1 MLAGIRT
8 TLSDWIVGLFVSA
21 VKRVGR
27 PQDRLEVV
35 NWLTDSRA
43 IVASDLSTRGKFVA
57 LYKGLNARRTVAV
70 AFNSVA
76 DAVKNYSKSDLPLGA
91 KLAIPATLLSLPFAA
106 GHAAGIAAFG
116 TAVGVPVLLLIF
128 IGTAGITA
136 IIEACATNEVARAY
150 VENVM
155 AHVARDE
162 AFRRFR
168 WAMRRGEQGPPEPPV
183 RCEMPPDQEAIV
195 TTLLAMDPIAFEKH
209 VMSFFLGNGLTDA
222 SMTRRTG
229 DQGIDGV
236 ARHAQ
241 GLIVVQCK
249 RYAPEN
255 KVGRPAIQ
263 QFKGAMH
270 DYEAWRGYFVTT
282 SSFTNDARESAE
294 KSSNLS
300 LVDIDGLA
308 VWQSQPPKFDE
319 PN

>member
-1 MLAGIRT
+1 MLASIHM
-8 TLSDWIVGLFVSA
+8 TLSDWIVGLFISA

-27 PQDRLEVV
+27 PQDRLEVI
-35 NWLTDSRA
+35 NWLADSRA
-43 IVASDLSTRGKFVA
+43 IVASDLPARGKFVA

-128 IGTAGITA
+128 VGTAGITA
-136 IIEACATNEVARAY
+136 IIEACATSEVARDY
-150 VENVM
+150 VQNVM
-155 AHVARDE
+155 THVARDE

-168 WAMRRGEQGPPEPPV
+168 WAMRHGEQGPPEPPV
-183 RCEMPPDQEAIV
+183 RCEMPPDREGIV
-195 TTLLAMDPIAFEKH
+195 GTLLSMDPIAFEKH
-209 VMSFFLGNGLTDA
+209 VMSFFVGNGLTDA
-222 SMTRRTG
+222 SMTRRSG
-229 DQGIDGV
+229 DQGIDGM
-236 ARHAQ
+236 ARHEQ

-270 DYEAWRGYFVTT
+270 DYQAWRGYFFTT
-282 SSFTNDARESAE
+282 SRFTDEAMDSAS
-294 KSSNLS
+294 KTPTLS
-300 LVDIDGLA
+300 LIDLDGLVA
-308 VWQSQPPKFDE
+308 WQSEPPKFE
-319 PN
+319 TLN

>member
-1 MLAGIRT
+1 MLASIRM

-27 PQDRLEVV
+27 PQDRLEVI
-35 NWLTDSRA
+35 NWLADSHA
-43 IVASDLSTRGKFVA
+43 IVASDLPTRDKFLA

-70 AFNSVA
+70 AFNNVA

-128 IGTAGITA
+128 VCTAGITA
-136 IIEACATNEVARAY
+136 IIEACATSEMARDY
-150 VENVM
+150 VQNVM

-168 WAMRRGEQGPPEPPV
+168 WAMRHGEQGPPEPPL
-183 RCEMPPDQEAIV
+183 RCEMPPDQEGIV
-195 TTLLAMDPIAFEKH
+195 GTLLSMDPIAFEKH

-222 SMTRRTG
+222 SMTRRSG

-236 ARHAQ
+236 ARHAC

-270 DYEAWRGYFVTT
+270 DYEARGGYFVTT
-282 SSFTNDARESAE
+282 SRFTDEAIASAQ
-294 KSSNLS
+294 KSSNLC
-300 LVDIDGLA
+300 LVDIDGL
-308 VWQSQPPKFDE
+308 VSWQSEPPTFVM

>member
-1 MLAGIRT
+1 MFASINM

-43 IVASDLSTRGKFVA
+43 IVASDLPTRGKFVA
-57 LYKGLNARRTVAV
+57 LYKGLNAKRTVAV

-116 TAVGVPVLLLIF
+116 TAVGMPVLLLIF

-168 WAMRRGEQGPPEPPV
+168 WAMRHGEQGPPEPPV

-195 TTLLAMDPIAFEKH
+195 STLLTMDPIAFEKH
-209 VMSFFLGNGLTDA
+209 VMSFFLVEGLADA
-222 SMTRRTG
+222 SMTRRTS
-229 DQGIDGV
+229 DEGIDGL
-236 ARHAQ
+236 ARHPR

-249 RYAPEN
+249 RYAREN

-263 QFKGAMH
+263 GFKGAMADH
-270 DYEAWRGYFVTT
+270 EAWRGYFVTT
-282 SSFTNDARESAE
+282 SAFTQEAIESAN
-294 KSSNLS
+294 KTPSLS
-300 LVDIDGLA
+300 LIDLDGLIA
-308 VWQSQPPKFDE
+308 WQSEPPRFE
-319 PN
+319 TLN